1 MTPENLTGPVS
12 WHAEGPVWWPGPRGG
27 LRWVDGEAGD
37 LLALDAD
44 GVHRTHI
51 DDEYLAFVRPRT
63 GGGYVA
69 VGGRRIHLSS
79 DADGPP
85 TTSTTIAVRADARMN
100 DGGCDPR
107 GRLLAGSMALGAT
120 PEAGSLVRLG
130 TDLTATTVL
139 PAVAVSNG
147 IGFTGDGALAYYV
160 DSLTR
165 RIDVFDVDDDGELVE
180 RRPFAR
186 LGDDDGLPD
195 GLAVDADDGVWVA
208 AWGGGAVLGYDA
220 SGVLRE
226 RIPIPVPQVSA
237 CTFGGD
243 DLGTLF
249 VTTSAQ
255 GLAPG
260 HGTDA
265 GSVYAVRPGT
275 RGLPVLPFAG

>member
-12 WHAEGPVWWPGPRGG
+12 WHAEGPVWWSGPRGG
-27 LRWVDGEAGD
+27 LRWVDADAGD
-37 LLALDAD
+37 LLALTDD
-44 GVHRTHI
+44 GVRRTHV
-51 DDEYLAFVRPRT
+51 DDEYLAFVRPRAN
-63 GGGYVA
+63 GGYVA
-69 VGGRRIHLSS
+69 VGARSIHLSS
-79 DADGPP
+79 DPECPP
-85 TTSTTIAVRADARMN
+85 TASTALAVGSTARMN
-100 DGGCDPR
+100 DGCCDPR
-107 GRLLAGSMALGAT
+107 GRLLAGSMGLGTT
-120 PEAGSLVRLG
+120 PDGGSLVRIG
-130 TDLTATTVL
+130 RDLTPTTVL

-147 IGFTGDGALAYYV
+147 IGFTGDGTLAYYV

-165 RIDVFDVDDDGELVE
+165 RIDVFDVDEEGELVE

-186 LGDDDGLPD
+186 LADADGLPD
-195 GLAVDADDGVWVA
+195 GLTVDAGGGVWVA
-208 AWGGGAVLGYDA
+208 AWGGSAVLGYDDA
-220 SGVLRE
+220 GMLRE
-226 RIPIPVPQVSA
+226 RIALPVPQVSA

-255 GLAPG
+255 GLPHD